1 MTAEQTFPTCARQSL
16 VQADSGDMELVDIE
30 EHGDGLAAAGPRRS
44 GRPRLRDVQPRLKRT
59 LSFADRITRKSAL
72 PPGPSAPR
80 VAQALQWGFHY
91 PQFTQRAHARY
102 GPTFTVRIGGLPT
115 AVVTIDREA
124 IRRLFTGDQL
134 VKRHANDH
142 LRPLFG
148 ARALAVLE
156 PDEHLARRRLLL
168 PPFHRESV
176 RAHAQL
182 MDSLVERELDRW
194 RQDEP
199 IAVLPLAQ
207 QLTLDVILQAVL
219 GISDETMRASV
230 RGVFDAME
238 SLPGSAIAG
247 YFPRL
252 GARARWNLPAE
263 RYWRL
268 RDEFDRTLMAQ
279 IAITRASPNIEGRG
293 DILAMLATAHDEDGN
308 GLDDEDLRDELK
320 TLIAAGHETTA
331 SAIAW
336 GVELL
341 AHDPE
346 VLARTRAALETGEDA
361 YIDGMV
367 KEVLRMRPPVPLAA
381 TRHVLVPF
389 TIGDYTIDPPTVIAV
404 NAYGLHHDP
413 ELYPEPGRMR
423 PERFIEGGPDT
434 HTFLPFGG
442 GAHRCLG
449 AALAQLELKIALT
462 AIARRFEFIPEDRA
476 LAPPV
481 RRGITLVPKGGA
493 RVRVHAR

>member
-1 MTAEQTFPTCARQSL
+1 MS
-16 VQADSGDMELVDIE
+16 
-30 EHGDGLAAAGPRRS
+30 LAADASPWLKCASSFRR
-44 GRPRLRDVQPRLKRT
+44 L
-59 LSFADRITRKSAL
+59 ITRTSAE

-80 VAQALQWGFHY
+80 VAQALLWGFRY
-91 PQFTQRAHARY
+91 PEFTQRAHMRY

-115 AVVTIDREA
+115 TVVTIDREA
-124 IRRLFTGDQL
+124 IRRLFTGDPL
-134 VKRHANDH
+134 AKRHANDH

-148 ARALAVLE
+148 ARSVAVLE
-156 PDEHLARRRLLL
+156 PGEHLSRRRLLL
-168 PPFHRESV
+168 PPFHGESV
-176 RAHAQL
+176 RAYAQL
-182 MDSLVERELDRW
+182 MESLVQRELDRW
-194 RQDEP
+194 PRDEP
-199 IAVLPLAQ
+199 IAVLPRAQ
-207 QLTLDVILQAVL
+207 HLTLDVILQAVL
-219 GISDETMRASV
+219 GISDAAMRARV
-230 RGVFDAME
+230 RGIFDAME
-238 SLPGSAIAG
+238 SLLGSAIAG

-268 RDEFDRTLMAQ
+268 RDELDRALMAQ
-279 IAITRASPNIEGRG
+279 IAKTRASPALEERG
-293 DILAMLATAHDEDGN
+293 DILAMLVRVRDEDGN
-308 GLDDEDLRDELK
+308 GLDDEDLRDDLK

-346 VLARTRAALETGEDA
+346 VLARTRAALDKGESA
-361 YIDGMV
+361 YIDAVV

-381 TRHVLVPF
+381 TRRALVPF
-389 TIGDYTIDPPTVIAV
+389 SIGDYTIDPSIVIAV

-413 ELYPEPGRMR
+413 ELYPEPERMR
-423 PERFIEGGPDT
+423 PERFLDGGPDSYA
-434 HTFLPFGG
+434 FLPFGG

-449 AALAQLELKIALT
+449 AALAQLEVKIALS
-462 AIARRFEFIPEDRA
+462 AIVRWFEFVPEGPA

-493 RVRVHAR
+493 LVRLRPR